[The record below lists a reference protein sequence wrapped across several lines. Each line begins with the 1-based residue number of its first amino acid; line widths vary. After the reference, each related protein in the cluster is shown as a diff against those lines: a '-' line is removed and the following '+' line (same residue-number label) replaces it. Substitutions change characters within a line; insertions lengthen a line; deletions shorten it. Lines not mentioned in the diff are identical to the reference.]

1 MRRLKSYP
9 NTVSGLEDLERL
21 ILAASGN
28 ARRAHQLAERILHEL
43 CSGRPPELCSGR
55 PPELCSGRPPCRPF
69 GPVPT
74 APTEAGHYGAE
85 QRETARTQSETVS
98 ESADESGWRRAA

>member
-43 CSGRPPELCSGR
+43 CNGR

-74 APTEAGHYGAE
+74 ASTEAGRYGAE
-85 QRETARTQSETVS
+85 ERETARTQSETVS